1 MAMSLCIRGGSLI
14 IKSFPS
20 STYFVSSSSYLSR
33 SVRPAIALTEFP
45 KWFPSTTISGAAAK
59 SKCMSTEADTT
70 TTSSSMNDHPQSNLN
85 SRTPPRLI
93 LLDGMDYEHW
103 VIVMEKPQGE
113 PTRDEIIAT
122 YINTLA
128 KLLGSEE
135 EARMKIYSVST
146 RYQFAFGALISE
158 DQRYKI
164 RELPGVRRVFPDAYM
179 DAANKDYGGEPFIN
193 GKAVPYDP
201 KYDMKWGTWN
211 FDESDMEE
219 EKEDTQN
226 PESE

>member
-1 MAMSLCIRGGSLI
+1 MAMSLCRRGGSLI

-20 STYFVSSSSYLSR
+20 STYSVSSYLSR
-33 SVRPAIALTEFP
+33 SVRPAIALTEF
-45 KWFPSTTISGAAAK
+45 KNRFPSTTISGASATL
-59 SKCMSTEADTT
+59 KCMSTEADTT
-70 TTSSSMNDHPQSNLN
+70 TTSSSMNDHPQSNSN
-85 SRTPPRLI
+85 SRTPRLI

-103 VIVMEKPQGE
+103 VIMMEKPHGE

-122 YINTLA
+122 YINTLS

-201 KYDMKWGTWN
+201 KYDMKWGSWN
-211 FDESDMEE
+211 FDERDMEE
-219 EKEDTQN
+219 ENEDAQN